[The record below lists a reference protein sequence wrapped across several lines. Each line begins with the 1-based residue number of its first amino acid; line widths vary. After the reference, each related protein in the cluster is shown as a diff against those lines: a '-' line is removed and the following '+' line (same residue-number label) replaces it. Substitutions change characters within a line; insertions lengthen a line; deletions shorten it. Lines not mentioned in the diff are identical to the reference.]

1 MAQEGIK
8 MIEFLSSSIK
18 SLGVAIII
26 VSILEMLLPNNKIK
40 KYIRMVMG
48 IFILFNIISPFVQN
62 KDKFDLNEISLENFT
77 QTETISSTEVNQV
90 SMNQRIEEL
99 YTQEVE
105 KDITKKIE
113 EKGYVVEDCNVIAN
127 IKDEENETK
136 ITQIRLS
143 ISKKQEQA
151 DTNENT
157 NSIEETIENKIVTEI
172 QKIKINP
179 INISKNSEEDIQKNN
194 QVANQNN
201 ISKSDIQNLKKFLIE
216 EYGVSEKCLEIN

>member
-1 MAQEGIK
+1 

-48 IFILFNIISPFVQN
+48 IFILFNIIAPFIQN

-77 QTETISSTEVNQV
+77 QTETVNSTDVNQV
-90 SMNQRIEEL
+90 SMNQRIEKL
-99 YTQEVE
+99 YTQEME
-105 KDITKKIE
+105 KDITKKVE

-179 INISKNSEEDIQKNN
+179 INISKNSEEDIQKTN
-194 QVANQNN
+194 QDANQNS
-201 ISKSDIQNLKKFLIE
+201 ISKSDIQN
-216 EYGVSEKCLEIN
+216 

>member
-1 MAQEGIK
+1 
-8 MIEFLSSSIK
+8 MIEFLSSWVK

-48 IFILFNIISPFVQN
+48 IYILFNIISPFIQN
-62 KDKFDLNEISLENFT
+62 KDEFDLNEISLENFT
-77 QTETISSTEVNQV
+77 QTETVSSTEVNQV

-99 YTQEVE
+99 YTQEME
-105 KDITKKIE
+105 KDITKKVE
-113 EKGYVVEDCNVIAN
+113 EKGYVVEDCNVMAN

-136 ITQIRLS
+136 ITQIRLN
-143 ISKKQEQA
+143 ISKKQEQS

-157 NSIEETIENKIVTEI
+157 NSNEETIENKMVTEI

-179 INISKNSEEDIQKNN
+179 INISKNSEEDFQKNN
-194 QVANQNN
+194 QDTNQNS

>member
-1 MAQEGIK
+1 

-48 IFILFNIISPFVQN
+48 IFILFNIIAPFIQN

-77 QTETISSTEVNQV
+77 QTETINYTDVNQV
-90 SMNQRIEEL
+90 SMNQRIEKL
-99 YTQEVE
+99 YTQEME
-105 KDITKKIE
+105 KDITKKVE

-179 INISKNSEEDIQKNN
+179 INISKNSEEDIQKTN
-194 QVANQNN
+194 QDANQNS

>member
-1 MAQEGIK
+1 

-179 INISKNSEEDIQKNN
+179 INISKNSEEDIQKTN
-194 QVANQNN
+194 QDANQNS

>member
-1 MAQEGIK
+1 

-48 IFILFNIISPFVQN
+48 IFILFNIIAPFIQN

-77 QTETISSTEVNQV
+77 QTETVSSTNVNQV
-90 SMNQRIEEL
+90 SMNQRIEKL
-99 YTQEVE
+99 YTQEME
-105 KDITKKIE
+105 KDITKKVE

-157 NSIEETIENKIVTEI
+157 KSIEETIENKIVTEI

-179 INISKNSEEDIQKNN
+179 INISKNSEEDIQKTN
-194 QVANQNN
+194 QDANQNS

>member
-1 MAQEGIK
+1 
-8 MIEFLSSSIK
+8 MIEFLSSWVK

-48 IFILFNIISPFVQN
+48 IYILFNIISPFIQN
-62 KDKFDLNEISLENFT
+62 KDEFDLNEISLENFT
-77 QTETISSTEVNQV
+77 QTETVSSTEVNQV

-99 YTQEVE
+99 YTQEME

-113 EKGYVVEDCNVIAN
+113 EKGYVVEDCNVMAN

-136 ITQIRLS
+136 ITQIRLK
-143 ISKKQEQA
+143 ISKKQEQS

-157 NSIEETIENKIVTEI
+157 NSNEETIENKMVTEI

-179 INISKNSEEDIQKNN
+179 INISKNPEEDFQKNN
-194 QVANQNN
+194 QDTNQNS

>member
-1 MAQEGIK
+1 

-48 IFILFNIISPFVQN
+48 IFILFNIIAPFIQN

-77 QTETISSTEVNQV
+77 QTETVSSTNVNQV
-90 SMNQRIEEL
+90 SMNQRIEKL
-99 YTQEVE
+99 YTQEME
-105 KDITKKIE
+105 KDITKKVE

-172 QKIKINP
+172 QKIKIKP
-179 INISKNSEEDIQKNN
+179 INISKNSEEDIQKTN
-194 QVANQNN
+194 QDANQNS

>member
-1 MAQEGIK
+1 M
-8 MIEFLSSSIK
+8 
-18 SLGVAIII
+18 
-26 VSILEMLLPNNKIK
+26 
-40 KYIRMVMG
+40 
-48 IFILFNIISPFVQN
+48 
-62 KDKFDLNEISLENFT
+62 
-77 QTETISSTEVNQV
+77 
-90 SMNQRIEEL
+90 
-99 YTQEVE
+99 E
-105 KDITKKIE
+105 KDITKKVE

-179 INISKNSEEDIQKNN
+179 INISKNSEEDIQKTN
-194 QVANQNN
+194 QDANQNS

>member
-1 MAQEGIK
+1 

-136 ITQIRLS
+136 ITQIRLG

-194 QVANQNN
+194 QVVNQNN

>member
-1 MAQEGIK
+1 

-48 IFILFNIISPFVQN
+48 IFILFNIIAPFIQN

-77 QTETISSTEVNQV
+77 QTETVNSTDVNQV
-90 SMNQRIEEL
+90 SMNQRIEKL
-99 YTQEVE
+99 YTQEME
-105 KDITKKIE
+105 KDITKKVE

-179 INISKNSEEDIQKNN
+179 INISKNSEEDIQKTN
-194 QVANQNN
+194 QDANQNS

>member
-1 MAQEGIK
+1 

-48 IFILFNIISPFVQN
+48 IFILFNIIAPFIQN

-77 QTETISSTEVNQV
+77 QTETVSSTNVNQV

>member
-1 MAQEGIK
+1 

-48 IFILFNIISPFVQN
+48 IFILFNIIAPFIQN

-77 QTETISSTEVNQV
+77 QTETVSSTNVNQV
-90 SMNQRIEEL
+90 SMNQRIEKL
-99 YTQEVE
+99 YTQEME
-105 KDITKKIE
+105 KDITKKVE

-179 INISKNSEEDIQKNN
+179 INISKNSEEDIQKTN
-194 QVANQNN
+194 QDANQNS

>member
-1 MAQEGIK
+1 

-48 IFILFNIISPFVQN
+48 IFILFNIIALFIQN

-77 QTETISSTEVNQV
+77 QTETVNSTDVNQV
-90 SMNQRIEEL
+90 SMNQRIEKL
-99 YTQEVE
+99 YTQEME
-105 KDITKKIE
+105 KDITKKVE

-157 NSIEETIENKIVTEI
+157 KSIEETIENKIVTEI

-179 INISKNSEEDIQKNN
+179 INISKNSEEDIQKTN
-194 QVANQNN
+194 QDANQNS

>member
-1 MAQEGIK
+1 

-48 IFILFNIISPFVQN
+48 IFILFNIIAPFIQN

-77 QTETISSTEVNQV
+77 QTETVSSTNVNQV
-90 SMNQRIEEL
+90 SMNQRIEKL
-99 YTQEVE
+99 YTQEME
-105 KDITKKIE
+105 KDITKKVE

-194 QVANQNN
+194 QVVNQNN

>member
-48 IFILFNIISPFVQN
+48 IFILFNIIAPFIQN

-77 QTETISSTEVNQV
+77 QTETVSSTNVNQV
-90 SMNQRIEEL
+90 SMNQRIEKL
-99 YTQEVE
+99 YTQEME
-105 KDITKKIE
+105 KDITKKVE

-179 INISKNSEEDIQKNN
+179 INISKNSEEDIQKTN
-194 QVANQNN
+194 QDANQNS

>member
-1 MAQEGIK
+1 
-8 MIEFLSSSIK
+8 MIEFLSSWVK

-48 IFILFNIISPFVQN
+48 IYILFNIISPFIQN
-62 KDKFDLNEISLENFT
+62 KDEFDLNEISLENFT
-77 QTETISSTEVNQV
+77 QTETVSSTEVNQV

-99 YTQEVE
+99 YTQEME
-105 KDITKKIE
+105 KDITKKVE
-113 EKGYVVEDCNVIAN
+113 EKGYVVEDCNVMAN

-136 ITQIRLS
+136 ITQIRLN
-143 ISKKQEQA
+143 ISKKQEQS

-194 QVANQNN
+194 QDINQNS

>member
-1 MAQEGIK
+1 
-8 MIEFLSSSIK
+8 MIEFLSSWVK

-48 IFILFNIISPFVQN
+48 IYILFNIISPFIQN
-62 KDKFDLNEISLENFT
+62 KDEFDLNEISLENFT
-77 QTETISSTEVNQV
+77 QTETVSSTEVNQV

-99 YTQEVE
+99 YTQEME
-105 KDITKKIE
+105 KDITKKVE
-113 EKGYVVEDCNVIAN
+113 EKGYVVEDCNVMAN

-136 ITQIRLS
+136 ITQIRLN
-143 ISKKQEQA
+143 ISKKQEQS

-157 NSIEETIENKIVTEI
+157 NSNEETIENKIVTEI

-194 QVANQNN
+194 QDINQNS

>member
-1 MAQEGIK
+1 
-8 MIEFLSSSIK
+8 MIEFLSSWVK

-48 IFILFNIISPFVQN
+48 IYILFNIISPFIQN
-62 KDKFDLNEISLENFT
+62 KDEFDLNEISLENFT
-77 QTETISSTEVNQV
+77 QTETVSSTEVNQV

-99 YTQEVE
+99 YTQEME

-113 EKGYVVEDCNVIAN
+113 EKGYVVEDCNVMAN

-136 ITQIRLS
+136 ITQIRLN
-143 ISKKQEQA
+143 ISKKQEQS

-157 NSIEETIENKIVTEI
+157 NSNEETIENKMVTKAIESA
-172 QKIKINP
+172 QKRPWKR
-179 INISKNSEEDIQKNN
+179 DC
-194 QVANQNN
+194 
-201 ISKSDIQNLKKFLIE
+201 FL
-216 EYGVSEKCLEIN
+216 

>member
-48 IFILFNIISPFVQN
+48 IFILFNIIAPFIQN

-77 QTETISSTEVNQV
+77 QTETVSSTNVNQV
-90 SMNQRIEEL
+90 SMNQRIEKL
-99 YTQEVE
+99 YTQEME
-105 KDITKKIE
+105 KDITKKVE

>member
-1 MAQEGIK
+1 

-48 IFILFNIISPFVQN
+48 IFILFNIIAPFIQN

-77 QTETISSTEVNQV
+77 QTETVSSTNVNQV
-90 SMNQRIEEL
+90 SMNQRIEKL
-99 YTQEVE
+99 YTQEME
-105 KDITKKIE
+105 KDITKKVE

-179 INISKNSEEDIQKNN
+179 INISKNSEEDIQKTN
-194 QVANQNN
+194 QGANQNS

>member
-1 MAQEGIK
+1 MAQ
-8 MIEFLSSSIK
+8 
-18 SLGVAIII
+18 IIF

-48 IFILFNIISPFVQN
+48 IFILFNIIAPFIQN

-77 QTETISSTEVNQV
+77 QTETVNSTDVNQV
-90 SMNQRIEEL
+90 SMNQRIEKL
-99 YTQEVE
+99 YTQEME
-105 KDITKKIE
+105 KDITKKVE

-157 NSIEETIENKIVTEI
+157 KSIEETIENKIVTEI

-179 INISKNSEEDIQKNN
+179 INISKNSEEDIQKTN
-194 QVANQNN
+194 QDANQNS